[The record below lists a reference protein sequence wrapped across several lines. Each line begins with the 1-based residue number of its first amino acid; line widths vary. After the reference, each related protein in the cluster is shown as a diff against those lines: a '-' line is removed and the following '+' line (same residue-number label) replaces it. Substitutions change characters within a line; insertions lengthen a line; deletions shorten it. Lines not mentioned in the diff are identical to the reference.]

1 MNTSI
6 AGENRFSSAVA
17 KRLEQLGALTRGDR
31 RATTAG
37 CEAMA
42 AGNVETKYGTKA
54 LDLMYKILLNRSL
67 LPSSVTPQW
76 LTDQLD
82 ELDDEA
88 SPTFRAQAKRK
99 IWEDFMRQ
107 ARRALVQVEVFS
119 PSMGGGVG
127 LHGMATAQDSSHAG
141 GSRAVYNA
149 HNVGVDNMDMSSVL
163 PQTNVKT
170 FLNRMLA
177 LPVSMQEKLFG
188 LFTTLL
194 AYQIAEAKSKAEYF
208 EGRIPTV
215 YAEKMTLKKE
225 TPIELPNQPK
235 TVKLD
240 LSHFVADCGFPFEK
254 ALELL
259 EADRAKDPETT
270 SGFYVQKHLPHVTNG
285 ERWLLLALEVRTP
298 GQPTRNS
305 RGRRIPPHQYKIIR
319 PTLGVARVLKGADDL
334 HEKFRAVDDDR
345 MSKMW
350 KRSYDQDVS
359 PQGSLR
365 KKNIAL
371 LNGNVTPVLPT
382 VVNAIKDIHGGYPAV
397 VRMQDSSGDMS
408 TYRIGIQVQI
418 YGNTERQ
425 THDAKIVIN
434 AVISKLLKMAPL
446 IPEEDAVAALDA
458 PTQMLLLTH
467 GDERGADDESD
478 DEEDGVP
485 TQRKRRTQS
494 KDKGKSRVISIKER
508 VNRLRGD
515 PADDD
520 LVADDDD
527 IDESTLA
534 KLSGLWDDGVPLPT
548 LTEEARERRKIA
560 RQSSQA
566 TAKKQAAPTKKAQ
579 GKTRA
584 DAMVVDDDD
593 DLEVLDDVPTS
604 VACVDV
610 PSPIATGARPRRA
623 TAARKSLCE
632 EEENMEEAEEE
643 EESEEEEEDPNDDQC
658 AICNL
663 GGVLV
668 CCEKCPKSYH
678 FECLSAPRE
687 EVEAADPW
695 YCPACCEEECTKKL
709 AKAGKGAAQKGQQA
723 DAIDD
728 SGDEDDAYKA
738 DGEGNGDGDSDV
750 DDGDYQGGEA
760 GGLALQSVK
769 GKAQLTPAKRAA
781 STSGAAKETL
791 RTKRDRRQSRPNVK
805 WFAGEEDSQGDDGA
819 EDYALHS
826 RFEESNAIGKR
837 RKAISKALMMAHGL
851 KNGDGPWY
859 RVPAATYLARR
870 SAIFCTGFSWSSA
883 LSNAGG
889 SRRVAYLATCFANGA
904 VSFVRFSTQD
914 KASSPRWSGYWH
926 GSASSVERTP
936 AVAVAF
942 HPHRRDG
949 HEHVVLLA
957 RRDDAVDAF
966 AFSFDPDEALPS
978 SMPAAPKHSVSAR
991 LALSRI
997 EPCAPVFRVRAA
1009 RDVPKGVVDNV
1020 IAAPHNVHAPSLC
1033 VWALTRSDGHVDVFA
1048 HDVRLSGGVA
1058 SKALDMDRGARLVTD
1073 CVFLPP
1079 RATEGKDG
1087 VAHELFAVT
1096 EDGGARLVAFDAR
1109 SASDGDDVQI
1119 ANERALPVPFSFP
1132 TVTGTTH
1139 IAGVA
1144 LCPSGSGLVAAALVG
1159 RDAHRKPFE
1168 ADGDDNVEDGGAET
1182 QIERR
1187 FVGKASLLLAPMVPS
1202 SEEEWRAR
1210 LRSFVESH
1218 GDEDDAVPVYWDLIA
1233 AFRSVA
1239 SLGNMHMARSALAA
1253 ELARLEGG
1261 LLGESSSSTPD
1272 GGAFGDARRNGQA
1285 AFVLRRCLG
1294 PEIGCGLADGAAA
1307 TAWMNKT
1314 AELEKALVKS
1324 STEMD
1329 EDDGDFECLCCNR
1342 VGSGTDVATCAV
1354 CGVRM
1359 RVRGAWRL
1367 LMTANTC

>member
-1 MNTSI
+1 MES
-6 AGENRFSSAVA
+6 
-17 KRLEQLGALTRGDR
+17 DR
-31 RATTAG
+31 RLTT
-37 CEAMA
+37 
-42 AGNVETKYGTKA
+42 
-54 LDLMYKILLNRSL
+54 
-67 LPSSVTPQW
+67 SSVP
-76 LTDQLD
+76 L
-82 ELDDEA
+82 
-88 SPTFRAQAKRK
+88 
-99 IWEDFMRQ
+99 
-107 ARRALVQVEVFS
+107 
-119 PSMGGGVG
+119 
-127 LHGMATAQDSSHAG
+127 AT
-141 GSRAVYNA
+141 
-149 HNVGVDNMDMSSVL
+149 
-163 PQTNVKT
+163 
-170 FLNRMLA
+170 
-177 LPVSMQEKLFG
+177 
-188 LFTTLL
+188 
-194 AYQIAEAKSKAEYF
+194 
-208 EGRIPTV
+208 
-215 YAEKMTLKKE
+215 
-225 TPIELPNQPK
+225 
-235 TVKLD
+235 
-240 LSHFVADCGFPFEK
+240 
-254 ALELL
+254 
-259 EADRAKDPETT
+259 
-270 SGFYVQKHLPHVTNG
+270 
-285 ERWLLLALEVRTP
+285 
-298 GQPTRNS
+298 
-305 RGRRIPPHQYKIIR
+305 
-319 PTLGVARVLKGADDL
+319 
-334 HEKFRAVDDDR
+334 
-345 MSKMW
+345 
-350 KRSYDQDVS
+350 
-359 PQGSLR
+359 
-365 KKNIAL
+365 
-371 LNGNVTPVLPT
+371 
-382 VVNAIKDIHGGYPAV
+382 
-397 VRMQDSSGDMS
+397 
-408 TYRIGIQVQI
+408 
-418 YGNTERQ
+418 
-425 THDAKIVIN
+425 
-434 AVISKLLKMAPL
+434 
-446 IPEEDAVAALDA
+446 
-458 PTQMLLLTH
+458 
-467 GDERGADDESD
+467 
-478 DEEDGVP
+478 
-485 TQRKRRTQS
+485 
-494 KDKGKSRVISIKER
+494 
-508 VNRLRGD
+508 
-515 PADDD
+515 
-520 LVADDDD
+520 
-527 IDESTLA
+527 
-534 KLSGLWDDGVPLPT
+534 
-548 LTEEARERRKIA
+548 
-560 RQSSQA
+560 
-566 TAKKQAAPTKKAQ
+566 
-579 GKTRA
+579 
-584 DAMVVDDDD
+584 
-593 DLEVLDDVPTS
+593 
-604 VACVDV
+604 
-610 PSPIATGARPRRA
+610 
-623 TAARKSLCE
+623 
-632 EEENMEEAEEE
+632 
-643 EESEEEEEDPNDDQC
+643 
-658 AICNL
+658 
-663 GGVLV
+663 
-668 CCEKCPKSYH
+668 
-678 FECLSAPRE
+678 RE

-791 RTKRDRRQSRPNVK
+791 QTKRDRRQSRPNVK

-837 RKAISKALMMAHGL
+837 RKAMSKALMMAHGL

-1261 LLGESSSSTPD
+1261 LLGESSSSAPD